1 MSYRYYAT
9 GHYRRELFPK
19 GIKWLLIINVT
30 AYLLSQFDL
39 RFFIYYFGL
48 VPVLAVARLYVW
60 QFVTYMFLHGSFF
73 HILFNMFA
81 LWMFGRD
88 IETLWGTR
96 RFLTYYFVTG
106 IGAGIL
112 SAIISVFFRTW
123 MIPVIGAS
131 GAVFG
136 ILLAFGMLFPD
147 RPVFV
152 YFLFPIPARIL
163 VILFAAIELIA
174 GFTQTNNGVANF
186 AHLGGMLIGYLYLK
200 GRLNLKWLR
209 TGATSR
215 RSKRSFTVVDGSS
228 KSSRQQI
235 DKILD
240 KISSQGIDSL
250 TPEERKAL
258 EDYSK
263 DR

>member
-9 GHYRRELFPK
+9 GYQRRELFPK
-19 GIKWLLIINVT
+19 GIKWLLIINIAT
-30 AYLLSQFDL
+30 YLLSQFDL

-48 VPVLAVARLYVW
+48 VRVLAVGRLYVW
-60 QFVTYMFLHGSFF
+60 QFVTYMFLHGGFF

-112 SAIISVFFRTW
+112 SAIISVFFKTW

-174 GFTQTNNGVANF
+174 GFTQTNNGIANF
-186 AHLGGMLIGYLYLK
+186 AHVGGMLIGYLYLK
-200 GRLNLKWLR
+200 GKLNLRWVRAGK
-209 TGATSR
+209 TSA